1 MNDPRVAFFE
11 PLKLVAKMRNER
23 RKYRDG
29 NRTVFID
36 PDTQPASTKI
46 SGNNERLLLLRVDE
60 AGHGGS
66 SGQYSY
72 LEVMFLHNI
81 SDE

>member
-23 RKYRDG
+23 RKYR
-29 NRTVFID
+29 NELNK
-36 PDTQPASTKI
+36 PADVV
-46 SGNNERLLLLRVDE
+46 NPEERLLLLRVDD
-60 AGHGGS
+60 AGHGGN

-72 LEVMFLHNI
+72 LEVRSLL
-81 SDE
+81 